1 MRDIVDDLSFA
12 ITQVMESF
20 PDVKPLESPFP
31 EVKKDDP
38 TTWPDYTEL
47 KDQTDDGK
55 PNA

>member
-1 MRDIVDDLSFA
+1 MRDIVDDLSFT